1 MNAAPRSMVQ
11 ALNITSPPQ
20 IDRIAHHVLYTTMNA
35 KARQHEMAPS
45 DWIRLRAVVLGG
57 LALVQEAVG
66 TGVESTSIT
75 IAGSSRRTSGLA
87 AYSKRQARV
96 VLSPA
101 YLIVTEDDDLL
112 RPSEICADLDE
123 DIDADLRAIPAFMQ
137 GLYSILTDV
146 GAKTTANGAHR
157 AHALSL
163 SLSPSLS
170 RSFSLF
176 LSLSL
181 YAPLSLPPRQHPRS
195 HRSAKIASGGM
206 LAQKSASCL

>member
-1 MNAAPRSMVQ
+1 
-11 ALNITSPPQ
+11 
-20 IDRIAHHVLYTTMNA
+20 MNA
-35 KARQHEMAPS
+35 KARQHEMVPS

-66 TGVESTSIT
+66 TGVESTSNT
-75 IAGSSRRTSGLA
+75 SAVGSSHRTSGLA
-87 AYSKRQARV
+87 AYSKRQAKV

-146 GAKTTANGAHR
+146 GAKTTATGER
-157 AHALSL
+157 ARALSLFLSFSFSL
-163 SLSPSLS
+163 SLSPLS
-170 RSFSLF
+170 R
-176 LSLSL
+176 
-181 YAPLSLPPRQHPRS
+181 YALLSLPPRQRPRS
-195 HRSAKIASGGM
+195 HHSARRASGGM
-206 LAQKSASCL
+206 LVPKSAPCLGRGGCIYADVYRCIDCVTSHVRACISRFCVA